1 MYNFTRERAGSGNAA
16 PACRETTSTALRS
29 VSTISCLIFSIRV
42 PIVIRSVAEVDES
55 DSSSAGRREDAD
67 KRS

>member
-1 MYNFTRERAGSGNAA
+1 MYNFTRERAGSGNAV

-29 VSTISCLIFSIRV
+29 VSTISCFILSIRE
-42 PIVIRSVAEVDES
+42 PIVIRSFAETGVR
-55 DSSSAGRREDAD
+55 DSSSAGRREEVI